1 MASFA
6 DGAHGDHNAGASSKL
21 ISARFSEMNWD
32 ETDTISFQEFLYAVE
47 GWCGLEDDQEEE

>member
-1 MASFA
+1 
-6 DGAHGDHNAGASSKL
+6 
-21 ISARFSEMNWD
+21 MNWD